1 MTQEIILRLNKS
13 QAEVDSSKAKEII
26 YISGRG
32 GGKSFELGQWVLERS
47 KIPGSVGLVA
57 APTHDVVRQSTF
69 PQIQESWEKVGIFL
83 GTHYVV
89 NEAPKPEWGVKPFSP
104 VSNNRVITF
113 CWGSYII
120 LDTLENVNKAR
131 GAQYDYIA
139 IDEFRDVR
147 FSDVRTVLLASLR
160 GAKYKELGIGNQI
173 LWTST
178 PPDNPRE
185 LNELLEKNPVIH
197 LVEGT
202 SYDNRKNLPTNF
214 IEELESTYDPDT
226 VQREIYGRRISISAR
241 RPFMYCFNDSHVIDG
256 LYFRSEFP
264 IYLSFDF
271 NVNPMTCIV
280 AQHGVD
286 SDGPFIEFL
295 DEVMLPNA
303 DIYDVCERIRTKYE
317 GAHFL
322 VTGDRSGMSRTGLQK
337 NLNYY
342 RVIQKELGLK
352 ESQFR
357 VPVNPH
363 YNESIV
369 LCNSILARH
378 PRVLFDKSHCKE
390 TIFDMRYVE
399 WDGEKPIKDDR
410 GKREQQADL
419 FDCVRYYFNSFFK
432 DWVKRDSKKS
442 LNYSRH
448 E

>member
-1 MTQEIILRLNKS
+1 MIQEIVLRLNRS
-13 QAEVDSSKAKEII
+13 QSQVDTSHAPEIV

-47 KIPGSVGLVA
+47 KVKGSTGLVA

-69 PQIQESWEKVGIFL
+69 PQIQESWAKVGIII
-83 GTHYVV
+83 GQHYVV
-89 NEAPKPEWGVKPFSP
+89 NEAPKPEWGVTPFSP

-139 IDEFRDVR
+139 VDEFRDVR

-160 GAKYKELGIGNQI
+160 GATYKALGIRSQI
-173 LWTST
+173 LWAST

-185 LNELLEKNPVIH
+185 LNELILSNPQIH
-197 LVEGT
+197 LIEGT
-202 SYDNRKNLPTNF
+202 SYDNKANLPVGF
-214 IEELESTYDPDT
+214 IENLESTYDPDT
-226 VQREIYGRRISISAR
+226 VQREIYGRRISSSAR

-256 LYFRSEFP
+256 LYYRDEFP

-271 NVNPMTCIV
+271 NVNPMTCVIG
-280 AQHGVD
+280 QHGTD
-286 SDGPFIEFL
+286 KDGEFIEFI
-295 DEVMLPNA
+295 DEVSLPNA
-303 DIYDVCERIRTKYE
+303 DIYDVCDRIKAKYE
-317 GAHFL
+317 GAHFI
-322 VTGDRSGMSRTGLQK
+322 VTGDRSGLNRTGLKK

-342 RVIQKELGLK
+342 MAIGQSLGLRDA
-352 ESQFR
+352 QFKL
-357 VPVNPH
+357 PVNPH

-378 PRVLFDKSHCKE
+378 RSVLFDKSNCKE
-390 TIFDMRYVE
+390 TIFDMRFVE

-410 GKREQQADL
+410 SKREQRADH
-419 FDCVRYYFNSFFK
+419 FDCVRYYFNTFFK
-432 DWVKRDSKKS
+432 DWVKR
-442 LNYSRH
+442 R
-448 E
+448 